1 MTINVFETLAL
12 LVLFLI
18 LGYYLN
24 GKIKFFYE
32 NYIPAPVIGGVIFS
46 VILLIL
52 RNFMKVKLDIEY
64 GDLGAVAMGIFIG
77 SIGFRFTYHIFKTTI
92 WKTLQYFGIVV
103 LIVSIQN
110 IVSFSLGALFNKS
123 IYESAVLGS
132 IGFMGDYSTTSKLTE
147 FILQT
152 DYASL
157 FKNISDVTLYLG
169 VIGVILTFKVF
180 LKKKVNLEHNIKVPQ
195 VLLTPKKFLNY
206 LGILLFIALVGLLP
220 YFINNS
226 RIFTTAGGPLL
237 VGMFTRWIIDK
248 FIEDKDTEIDN
259 WTVNFIGNFSLSV
272 LLISVFAKSN
282 PFAIFSLD
290 PYSLFI
296 CIVQVAWL
304 IAFAVFVVFK
314 IYKKDALAS
323 YIAAGTVGFSVG
335 IPPSTM
341 SVIQNLTEVE
351 GAQPYFLFIVPPGA
365 AWLITIINP
374 IEVLLFLKLFG
385 G

>member
-24 GKIKFFYE
+24 GKVKFLYE

-46 VILLIL
+46 IILLIL
-52 RNFMKVKLDIEY
+52 RNFIDLDIEY

-92 WKTLQYFGIVV
+92 WKTLLYFGIVI
-103 LIVSIQN
+103 LIVLIQN
-110 IVSFSLGALFNKS
+110 IVSFSLGALFNRS

-132 IGFMGDYSTTSKLTE
+132 IGFMGDYSVTSKLTE

-152 DYASL
+152 EHAYL

-220 YFINNS
+220 YFANNS

-237 VGMFTRWIIDK
+237 VGMFTRWLIDK
-248 FIEDKDTEIDN
+248 VIEDKDTEIDN

-272 LLISVFAKSN
+272 LLISVFAKAN
-282 PFAIFSLD
+282 PLAIFSIDL
-290 PYSLFI
+290 YSLFI

-304 IAFAVFVVFK
+304 ILFAVLVVFK

>member
-24 GKIKFFYE
+24 GKVKFLYE

-46 VILLIL
+46 IIILIL
-52 RNFMKVKLDIEY
+52 RNFIDLDIEY

-77 SIGFRFTYHIFKTTI
+77 SIGFRFTYHIFKNTI
-92 WKTLQYFGIVV
+92 WKTLLYFGIVI
-103 LIVSIQN
+103 LIVLIQN

-132 IGFMGDYSTTSKLTE
+132 IGFMGDYSVTSKLTE

-152 DYASL
+152 EHAYL

-220 YFINNS
+220 YFVNNS

-282 PFAIFSLD
+282 PLAIFSLD

-296 CIVQVAWL
+296 CIVQVSWL

>member
-1 MTINVFETLAL
+1 MIINVFETLAL

-24 GKIKFFYE
+24 GKIKFLYE
-32 NYIPAPVIGGVIFS
+32 NYVPAPVIGGVIFS
-46 VILLIL
+46 SILLIL
-52 RNFMKVKLDIEY
+52 RNFIDLDIEY
-64 GDLGAVAMGIFIG
+64 GDLGPVAMGIFIG
-77 SIGFRFTYHIFKTTI
+77 SVGFRFTYHIFKTTI
-92 WKTLQYFGIVV
+92 CKTLMYFGIVIIIV
-103 LIVSIQN
+103 LIQN
-110 IVSFSLGALFNKS
+110 MVSFSLGALFNKS

-132 IGFMGDYSTTSKLTE
+132 IGFMGDYSVTSPLNE

-152 DYASL
+152 EYADL

-169 VIGVILTFKVF
+169 VIGVILCFKIF
-180 LKKKVNLEHNIKVPQ
+180 LKKRVKLGHNIKVPQ

-206 LGILLFIALVGLLP
+206 LGILLFIALIGLLP

-226 RIFTTAGGPLL
+226 RIFTTAGGPLV
-237 VGMFTRWIIDK
+237 VGMFTRWLIDK
-248 FIEDKDTEIDN
+248 IIKNKDTEIDN

-272 LLISVFAKSN
+272 LLISVFAKAN
-282 PFAIFSLD
+282 PLAVFSIDL
-290 PYSLFI
+290 YSLFI
-296 CIVQVAWL
+296 CIVQVVWL
-304 IAFAVFVVFK
+304 IAFAVLVIFN

-323 YIAAGTVGFSVG
+323 YIAAGTVGFSIG

-374 IEVLLFLKLFG
+374 IEVLIFLKLFG

>member
-24 GKIKFFYE
+24 GKVKFLYE

-46 VILLIL
+46 IIILIL
-52 RNFMKVKLDIEY
+52 RNFIDLDIEY

-77 SIGFRFTYHIFKTTI
+77 SIGFRFTYHIFKNTI
-92 WKTLQYFGIVV
+92 WKTLLYFGIVI
-103 LIVSIQN
+103 LIVLIQN

-132 IGFMGDYSTTSKLTE
+132 IGFMGDYSVTSKLTE

-152 DYASL
+152 EHAYL

-220 YFINNS
+220 YFVNNS

-282 PFAIFSLD
+282 PLAIFSID

-296 CIVQVAWL
+296 CIVQVSWL

>member
-1 MTINVFETLAL
+1 MIINIFETLAL

-24 GKIKFFYE
+24 NRVKFLRE
-32 NYIPAPVIGGVIFS
+32 NYVPAPLIGGVLFS
-46 VILLIL
+46 LTVFIL
-52 RNFMKVKLDIEY
+52 RLFTDIDFEY
-64 GDLGAVAMGIFIG
+64 GDVGPVAMAVFIG
-77 SIGFRFTYHIFKTTI
+77 SIGFRFSYHIFKSTI
-92 WKTLQYFGIVV
+92 SKTLMYF
-103 LIVSIQN
+103 LIVIFIVLVQN
-110 IVSFSLGALFNKS
+110 VISFSLGALFDKS

-132 IGFMGDYSTTSKLTE
+132 VGFMGDYSINSPITDIIMQTE
-147 FILQT
+147 H
-152 DYASL
+152 SEL

-169 VIGVILTFKVF
+169 VIGVIITFKVF
-180 LKKKVNLEHNIKVPQ
+180 LKNKVNLEHNVKVPQ

-206 LGILLFIALVGLLP
+206 IGILLFIALVGLIP
-220 YFINNS
+220 YFVNS
-226 RIFTTAGGPLL
+226 SKIFTTAGGPLI
-237 VGMFTRWIIDK
+237 VGILTRWVIDEYIK
-248 FIEDKDTEIDN
+248 DKDIEIDN
-259 WTVNFIGNFSLSV
+259 WTVNFIGNFSLSI
-272 LLISVFAKSN
+272 LLVSVFSKAN
-282 PFAIFSLD
+282 PFAIFNIG
-290 PYSLFI
+290 YYALFI

-304 IAFAVFVVFK
+304 IAFAVLVVFR

-323 YIAAGTVGFSVG
+323 YIAAGTVGFSIG

-374 IEVLLFLKLFG
+374 IEVFIFLKIFG

>member
-1 MTINVFETLAL
+1 MIINVFETLAL

-24 GKIKFFYE
+24 SKIKFLYN
-32 NYIPAPVIGGVIFS
+32 NYVPAPVIGGIIFS
-46 VILLIL
+46 ILVSIL
-52 RNFMKVKLDIEY
+52 NNFINLDIDY
-64 GDLGAVAMGIFIG
+64 GDLGPVAMGIFIG

-92 WKTLQYFGIVV
+92 SKTLLYFGIVII
-103 LIVSIQN
+103 IVFIQN
-110 IVSFSLGALFNKS
+110 IVSFSLGAIFNKS

-132 IGFMGDYSTTSKLTE
+132 IGFMGDYSITSPLTE
-147 FILQT
+147 FILNT
-152 DYASL
+152 EHADL
-157 FKNISDVTLYLG
+157 LKNVSDVTLYLG
-169 VIGVILTFKVF
+169 VIGVILTFKLF
-180 LKKKVNLEHNIKVPQ
+180 LRDKVNLEHNIKVPQ

-220 YFINNS
+220 YFVNKS
-226 RIFTTAGGPLL
+226 RIFTTAGGPLI
-237 VGMFTRWIIDK
+237 VGILTRWFIDK
-248 FIEDKDTEIDN
+248 VIREKDIEIDN

-282 PFAIFSLD
+282 PFAIFSID
-290 PYSLFI
+290 FYSLFI
-296 CIVQVAWL
+296 CIIQTTWL
-304 IAFAVFVVFK
+304 IAFAIFVVFN
-314 IYKKDALAS
+314 IYKRDALAS
-323 YIAAGTVGFSVG
+323 YIAAGTVGFSIG

-374 IEVLLFLKLFG
+374 IEVLLFLRLFG

>member
-24 GKIKFFYE
+24 GKIKFLYE
-32 NYIPAPVIGGVIFS
+32 NYVPAPVIGGVIFS
-46 VILLIL
+46 IILLIL
-52 RNFMKVKLDIEY
+52 RNFIDLDIEY

-92 WKTLQYFGIVV
+92 WKTFLYFGIVIIIV
-103 LIVSIQN
+103 LIQN

-132 IGFMGDYSTTSKLTE
+132 IGFMGDYSVTSQLTE

-152 DYASL
+152 EYAYL

-180 LKKKVNLEHNIKVPQ
+180 LKKKVNLDHNIKVPQ

-220 YFINNS
+220 YFVNNS

-237 VGMFTRWIIDK
+237 VGMFTRWLIDK
-248 FIEDKDTEIDN
+248 VIEDKDTEIDN

-272 LLISVFAKSN
+272 LLISVFAKAN
-282 PFAIFSLD
+282 PLAVFSID
-290 PYSLFI
+290 FYSLFI

-304 IAFAVFVVFK
+304 IVFAVLVVFN

-374 IEVLLFLKLFG
+374 IEVILFLKLFG